1 MNYIR
6 YHEVENLIRCK
17 PILSGIYNNVAAELQ
32 INRQKDSL
40 GTQDDYIY
48 DMAIGNKA
56 LDNMPPTGKISDS
69 TGSIA
74 IAYPK
79 VMKFDRK
86 CVKSELIH
94 QELFLAMILSQVD
107 ILLRRLSTPERRIID
122 LFYWQQ
128 KSWKEICEIFK
139 LENSF
144 VQTKQLQDLRKKAI
158 EKLVSAAIIT
168 VDTYEEAMICIE
180 NQIATL

>member
-1 MNYIR
+1 
-6 YHEVENLIRCK
+6 VENLIRCK
-17 PILSGIYNNVAAELQ
+17 PILDEIYNNVAAELQ
-32 INRQKDSL
+32 LNRQKDSL

-86 CVKSELIH
+86 CVKGELID
-94 QELFLAMILSQVD
+94 QELFLTMVLSQID
-107 ILLRRLSTPERRIID
+107 ISLRRISPLQRRILD

-128 KSWKEICEIFK
+128 MSWKEICDRFK
-139 LENSF
+139 LENAF

-158 EKLVSAAIIT
+158 EKMVTSKIVT
-168 VDTYEEAMICIE
+168 TEMYEKVMSYVE

>member
-1 MNYIR
+1 LNYIR

-17 PILSGIYNNVAAELQ
+17 PTLEEIYNSVAAELE

-48 DMAIGNKA
+48 DMAIGNKVV
-56 LDNMPPTGKISDS
+56 DNMPPTGKISDS

-86 CVKSELIH
+86 KC
-94 QELFLAMILSQVD
+94 
-107 ILLRRLSTPERRIID
+107 
-122 LFYWQQ
+122 
-128 KSWKEICEIFK
+128 
-139 LENSF
+139 
-144 VQTKQLQDLRKKAI
+144 
-158 EKLVSAAIIT
+158 
-168 VDTYEEAMICIE
+168 
-180 NQIATL
+180 